1 MRTQITLAMAM
12 VTGITIGAAF
22 IQSLHAQTKPQA
34 YVVVA
39 VQNIT
44 NPDVMKT
51 VVQRAS
57 PEALAAAGGRYIVRT
72 NNVIGVEGT
81 PPQRLVIIA
90 FDNVEKALAWE
101 NSPPAKEYAAM
112 RAKAAESVAFIAEG
126 VAN

>member
-1 MRTQITLAMAM
+1 MRTQITSATAMA
-12 VTGITIGAAF
+12 TGIAIGAAF
-22 IQSLHAQTKPQA
+22 IQSLHAQTKSQA

-39 VQNIT
+39 IQKIT
-44 NPDVMKT
+44 NPDLMKT

-72 NNVIGVEGT
+72 DNVTGVEGA
-81 PPQRLVIIA
+81 PPKRLVIIA